1 MILKYI
7 YLCFFDI
14 VLIVII
20 FLFLI
25 FRIKI
30 IVIVKEVFVLL
41 SKEYV
46 IVFLRNSLYCFVI
59 DGSSDE
65 DEKFFLFMFR

>member
-1 MILKYI
+1 MILEYI
-7 YLCFFDI
+7 YLFFFDI
-14 VLIVII
+14 VLIMII
-20 FLFLI
+20 FLI

-46 IVFLRNSLYCFVI
+46 IVFLRKSLYCFVI

>member
-1 MILKYI
+1 MILEYI
-7 YLCFFDI
+7 YLFFFDI
-14 VLIVII
+14 VSIMII
-20 FLFLI
+20 FLI

-46 IVFLRNSLYCFVI
+46 IVFLRKSSYCFVI